1 MYQQNAVSLQPNL
14 DFMGNVLE
22 QLGNVPVST
31 TVLRSIMPNRNSF
44 AHYISRKEASGE
56 LIRLKKGLYIVSPSV
71 SGKTPN
77 NMLVANSLYG
87 PSYVSFQT
95 ALSYYSL
102 IDDVPQRTMSASF
115 RLHKQ
120 FVTPIGLFEYISLPP
135 SYYPIGISRETIDNN
150 AFMIASPEKALCD
163 VILKMPKLL
172 LRSQKDALTF
182 LEDDLRFDTNRLSSL
197 NVSILQQCA
206 EYGYKSNS
214 IQQLIKLITA

>member
-1 MYQQNAVSLQPNL
+1 M
-14 DFMGNVLE
+14 DNVLR

-31 TVLRSIMPNRNSF
+31 MVLRSIMPNRNSF
-44 AHYISRKEASGE
+44 AHYVSSKEASGE
-56 LIRLKKGLYIVSPSV
+56 LIRLKRGLYVVSPSV
-71 SGKTPN
+71 SGRTPN

-95 ALSYYSL
+95 ALSYYGL

-120 FVTPIGLFEYISLPP
+120 FTTPIGLFEYIPLPP
-135 SYYPIGISRETIDNN
+135 SYYPIGISREVVDNN

-163 VILKMPKLL
+163 VILKMPQLL

-182 LEDDLRFDTNRLSSL
+182 LEEDLRFDTNALASLSIT
-197 NVSILQQCA
+197 ILQQCA
-206 EYGYKSNS
+206 EYGYKSGS
-214 IQQLIKLITA
+214 IQQLIKFITA